1 LALLPHGR
9 GLESVLE
16 EAEALNRPPRV
27 IAGGSASKPA
37 GPPFVTV
44 LDGTV
49 EVVALKGADDGSGDI
64 VVRLHEPLG
73 DRGRVRLGFAGGV
86 QRVAR
91 CSLLED
97 PGDELV
103 VDATAVELELRPFE
117 LVTLRVSLASRS

>member
-9 GLESVLE
+9 GLEPVLE

-27 IAGGSASKPA
+27 IAGGSASQSA
-37 GPPFVTV
+37 APPFVTV
-44 LDGTV
+44 LDGAV
-49 EVVALKGADDGSGDI
+49 EVVAIKGADDGSGDV

-73 DRGRVRLGFAGGV
+73 DRGRIRLGFAGAV

-91 CSLLED
+91 CSVLED
-97 PGDELV
+97 PGDELL

>member
-1 LALLPHGR
+1 
-9 GLESVLE
+9 
-16 EAEALNRPPRV
+16 V

-73 DRGRVRLGFAGGV
+73 DRGRVRLGFAGRV

-97 PGDELV
+97 PGDELL